1 MAALYIVLGVLGSAL
16 ALFGALQQVYVLV
29 GLGVVMIFAAFFLFS
44 RTNQGTPAPA
54 GPEES
59 TTRH

>member
-16 ALFGALQQVYVLV
+16 ALFGALEQVYVLV
-29 GLGVVMIFAAFFLFS
+29 ALGVVVIFAAFFLFS

>member
-16 ALFGALQQVYVLV
+16 ALFGALQQVYLLV
-29 GLGVVMIFAAFFLFS
+29 ALGVVLIFAAFFLFS

-59 TTRH
+59 TIRH

>member
-1 MAALYIVLGVLGSAL
+1 MLGVAEMVL
-16 ALFGALQQVYVLV
+16 ASFGALQQVYVLV
-29 GLGVVMIFAAFFLFS
+29 AGGVMLILGAFFLFS

-59 TTRH
+59 TTRS

>member
-1 MAALYIVLGVLGSAL
+1 MAALYIVLGLLGSTL
-16 ALFGALQQVYVLV
+16 ALFGAFEQIYLLV
-29 GLGVVMIFAAFFLFS
+29 AAGVVLIFAAFFLFS

-54 GPEES
+54 GPDEP